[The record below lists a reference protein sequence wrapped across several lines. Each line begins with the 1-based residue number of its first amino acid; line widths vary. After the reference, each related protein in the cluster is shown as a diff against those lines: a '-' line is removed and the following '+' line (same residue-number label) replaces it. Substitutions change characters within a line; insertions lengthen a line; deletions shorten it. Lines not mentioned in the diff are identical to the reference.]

1 MGEGATDAVA
11 EERSCGS
18 HLGYV
23 NGVAVA
29 IDTIV
34 QRTRG
39 VITEAVLDDVVVLD
53 PASGRYVR
61 LNRTSAAL
69 WDAIAASGVSVA
81 ALARILEEQHQ
92 APSPQ
97 AKDDA
102 LGFVEAMA
110 SRGLVELSTPA

>member
-1 MGEGATDAVA
+1 M
-11 EERSCGS
+11 
-18 HLGYV
+18 
-23 NGVAVA
+23 AVA

-69 WDAIAASGVSVA
+69 WDAIAEPGVSVA
-81 ALARILEEQHQ
+81 ALARVLEDQHQ
-92 APSPQ
+92 APSPRAQ
-97 AKDDA
+97 DDA

-110 SRGLVELSTPA
+110 SRGLVELSVPV